1 MVREEPKAETEAHFT
16 SIPGRDDTA
25 KLIAVLGVAVR
36 RQAHHLVLVAK
47 PPEPQVLA
55 DGRVAKPERVRESHR
70 AVPLQT
76 LALAGCPPRAC
87 ELAPTV
93 HRKHRSLIERR

>member
-1 MVREEPKAETEAHFT
+1 MVREEPKTETEAHFT

-25 KLIAVLGVAVR
+25 KLIAVLGVAIR
-36 RQAHHLVLVAK
+36 RKAHHLVLVAK

-70 AVPLQT
+70 AVHFQAI
-76 LALAGCPPRAC
+76 ALAGCPHRAR
-87 ELAPTV
+87 EIAQTV
-93 HRKHRSLIERR
+93 H